1 MSNERSRRDF
11 LRVAG
16 QALGAGAVLPYL
28 PSPAWAST
36 SDSAL
41 APVSMAMHIHASFSE
56 GIKSIRAASSASME
70 RQLDQAQRSG
80 VDVIWWTEH
89 DTRMTAYKFRQQ
101 VHFDSLTEAENN
113 LPWTWQPVTSGP
125 LSSHGGG
132 IVTSPA
138 SPKDP
143 HPRGALSVRAL
154 SASGKPAAYGYIADT
169 EKAGLNLR
177 TALAGQSVL
186 IEIYPQHI
194 GADGYLEIKVLTS
207 TRPAKS
213 GRPSGM
219 YELSYRFGGPGQ
231 PGTRQA
237 SGLTGIINVAAS
249 AGRWNSV
256 VLRPAAD
263 ISAIWPDIDG
273 RDASFYDIVLSAVSL
288 GSATAGCFD
297 FLRFDRTLNDGQQ
310 SLTVQADLMAVYE
323 SAYPTVIQF
332 QAVELT
338 QLPNHLNW
346 FGPRITLPDY
356 NTLDRSGGG
365 SALLKRQ
372 VATAHAAGG
381 LASYNH
387 PFGAKSNLLSTA
399 EQERLRRSTAT
410 KLIGANCFNSDILEA
425 GYRQR
430 GGVNLDR
437 HVLLWD
443 ALSRNGIFL
452 TGTGVSD
459 NHAGDWATQA
469 NGLVTWAWSP
479 DKTMAALLRA
489 LSAGRIFFGDPF
501 RFAGHLDLAVDG
513 GCPMGSVSVSTARS
527 RTLTI
532 TAAGVPSGGN
542 LLLVQGVVDF
552 AGSGQPDPRN
562 TVTAYPAAAFA
573 GGAKTVTV
581 DNSAAS
587 YLRTV
592 VVNSG
597 GLAVAYSNPAWL
609 LRSAPQ
615 YGIPAARAC

>member
-1 MSNERSRRDF
+1 
-11 LRVAG
+11 VAG
-16 QALGAGAVLPYL
+16 QAVGAGALLPYL
-28 PSPAWAST
+28 PSPAWAAT
-36 SDSAL
+36 SGFAL
-41 APVSMAMHIHASFSE
+41 SPVSMAMHIHASFSE

-101 VHFDSLTEAENN
+101 VHFDSLTETENN
-113 LPWTWQPVTSGP
+113 LPWTWRPVTSGP
-125 LSSHGGG
+125 LSTHGGG

-143 HPRGALSVRAL
+143 HPRGALSVRA
-154 SASGKPAAYGYIADT
+154 SSSSNQRAAYGYIADT
-169 EKAGLNLR
+169 EQAELNLR
-177 TALAGQSVL
+177 TSLAGQSVL
-186 IEIYPQHI
+186 IEVYPQRVD
-194 GADGYLEIKVLTS
+194 ADGYLEIKVLTS

-231 PGTRQA
+231 PGTREA
-237 SGLTGIINVAAS
+237 SGLTGIINVAATP
-249 AGRWNSV
+249 GQWNSV

-263 ISAIWPDIDG
+263 ISAIWPDLDG
-273 RDASFYDIVLSAVSL
+273 RDASLYDIVLSAVSL
-288 GSATAGCFD
+288 GGATAGCFD

-310 SLTVQADLMAVYE
+310 SLAVQAELIAVYE
-323 SAYPTVIQF
+323 SAYPTVTQF

-338 QLPNHLNW
+338 KLPNHLNW

-356 NTLDRSGGG
+356 TTLDRSGGG

-372 VATAHAAGG
+372 VAMAHAADG

-387 PFGAKSNLLSTA
+387 PYGAKSNLLSTA

-410 KLIGANCFNSDILEA
+410 KLIGAACFNADILEV

-443 ALSRNGIFL
+443 ALSRNGLFL

-469 NGLVTWAWSP
+469 NGFVTWAWSP
-479 DKTMAALLRA
+479 DRTMAALLQA
-489 LSAGRIFFGDPF
+489 LSAGHIFFGDPF
-501 RFAGHLDLAVDG
+501 RFSGQLDLRVDG
-513 GCPMGSVSVSTARS
+513 GCPMGSVSVSTAGSRS
-527 RTLTI
+527 LAI
-532 TAAGVPSGGN
+532 TATGVPSGGH
-542 LLLVQGVVDF
+542 LLLVQGVVDR

-562 TVTAYPAAAFA
+562 TVTAYPAANFA

-581 DNSAAS
+581 DNGAAS

-592 VVNSG
+592 VVNSA
-597 GLAVAYSNPAWL
+597 GLEVAYSNPVWL
-609 LRSAPQ
+609 LRSTPPG
-615 YGIPAARAC
+615 GIPAARAC